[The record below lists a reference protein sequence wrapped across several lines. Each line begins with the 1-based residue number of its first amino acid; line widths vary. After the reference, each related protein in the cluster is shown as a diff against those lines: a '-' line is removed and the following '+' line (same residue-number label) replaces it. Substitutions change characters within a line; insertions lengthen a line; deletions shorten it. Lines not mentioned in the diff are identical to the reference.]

1 MDDRK
6 TPVGFNIKMTTKDA
20 RAVVAVLKAYR
31 GYKIREEI
39 CQDVARIIDRQIDD
53 GVGEKCR

>member
-6 TPVGFNIKMTTKDA
+6 FPAGFNIKMTTKDA

-31 GYKIREEI
+31 GYKSREEI